1 MTWSL
6 ERSVGFRV
14 SYLVRRMDT
23 SFGNMMI
30 LQTLGSIRLVRDD
43 GTEMDELLRQ
53 PKRFALLAY
62 LASPRPGVWHR
73 RDVLLAVFWPNL
85 DTPHARTA
93 LRNALYVLRQQLS
106 EGVVRTRGDEDVSID
121 PARVTSDVAML
132 EADLAAGRFGDA
144 LGRFGGDVLPG
155 LHVGDSEGFEAWV
168 DEERLRTR
176 ALARSAGLGLANA
189 CEQTGDA
196 AGAADALARV
206 MRIEPVD
213 ESIVRR
219 VIALLD
225 RSGDRARA
233 LDVYERFRARLA
245 EEFEAEPAAETV
257 RLADE
262 IRASRAP
269 VREAPARVERPAQ
282 SPAVPPT
289 VIAPEPPPAPAS
301 RRRTRRLALSAG
313 LLLAATAVAFGL
325 TRHGEGT
332 PKRRELIV
340 LPMENAT
347 GRTDLEYLA
356 AGLDDEVASR
366 LRGIGGLEKT
376 KSAARSTWAATPAS
390 FSRITL
396 RVELAFRGKLTL
408 VSDSF
413 VVTGQVVDV
422 ASGQSSDAGRFA
434 FLVDQVS
441 DVASRV
447 AAGVAGAIFREPLP
461 EMPRDTRTHR
471 GDGESFRL
479 TLKGWHELLTDV
491 DEARAKETFLE
502 AIALDPSNARAR
514 AGLSSAWA
522 ALSLSTVP
530 FDEGSQRAE
539 QAATE
544 ALALD
549 PNEGTA
555 LANLAFIRGMR
566 ARSLPVAESLF
577 AKATEADPGNPEI
590 YMVKA
595 ALYRHAWN
603 WTGARDAARM
613 ARELNPLSA
622 WYVDRE
628 AVVTLCIGDA
638 TEALRLYRVEAS
650 LNLADASIHWSI
662 ARTLARL
669 GQWDD
674 ATAEILSA
682 FPPKTRS
689 DSAFVDTLARGER
702 GYLQLV
708 HANGRRRLNGLLAQA
723 SPPPPAVQLVI
734 ARIAAGDIDT
744 GLDELTRLAQRDD
757 VNIYRMRC
765 HPDMEEVRSSPRFQR
780 IMDSL
785 PKWKLDLSS

>member
-189 CEQTGDA
+189 CEQTGDG

-219 VIALLD
+219 LIALLD
-225 RSGDRARA
+225 RAGDRARA

-269 VREAPARVERPAQ
+269 VREAPAHVERPAQ

-301 RRRTRRLALSAG
+301 RRTRRLALSAG
-313 LLLAATAVAFGL
+313 LLLAATALAFGL

-347 GRTDLEYLA
+347 GRPDLEYLA

-376 KSAARSTWAATPAS
+376 KSAARSTWVPTPTS
-390 FSRITL
+390 FSRATL
-396 RVELAFRGKLTL
+396 RAALAFRGKLTL

-422 ASGQSSDAGRFA
+422 ASGQSSDVGRFA
-434 FLVDQVS
+434 FLVDRAN

-461 EMPRDTRTHR
+461 EMPRDTRKHI

-479 TLKGWHELLTDV
+479 TLKGWHELLTAA

-522 ALSLSTVP
+522 ALSLTTVP
-530 FDEGSQRAE
+530 FDEGSKSAE
-539 QAATE
+539 RAATE

-566 ARSLPVAESLF
+566 MRSLPVTESLF
-577 AKATEADPGNPEI
+577 AKATAADPGNPEI

-603 WTGARDAARM
+603 WAGAREAARM
-613 ARELNPLSA
+613 ARELNPLSP

-628 AVVTLCIGDA
+628 AVVTLCSGDA
-638 TEALRLYRVEAS
+638 TEALRLYRMEAS
-650 LNLADASIHWSI
+650 LNPGDLSVHWSI
-662 ARTLARL
+662 ARALARL
-669 GQWDD
+669 GQSDD

-744 GLDELTRLAQRDD
+744 GLDELSRLAQRDD

-780 IMDSL
+780 IMESL
-785 PKWKLDLSS
+785 PKWTLDSSS